1 VAGVMEAMRVG
12 VPGGPHTFAGSA
24 AADISAHVRPLV
36 PVWFDRTEAMVE
48 ALHRGD
54 IDGILLRPET
64 TATGPG
70 SVYRLLR
77 GSAVQVAGEY
87 VVPFRCLLLARPG
100 ARTSEIK
107 QVFGHGA
114 VHECSRRLGELLPHA
129 TVTATERIS
138 YESARD
144 VAAGDGTTA
153 VVANA
158 HTAAE
163 LGLDVLADNIDNGAV
178 GVWWLL
184 VRDAPIR
191 GPVATVVL
199 RTSDPTASVTAVV
212 LALDRAGFAVRAL
225 VGERVSGA
233 PFRYGYV
240 LVADARS
247 GRAWLPEGWS
257 VPGWAVAG
265 AVASLAEES

>member
-1 VAGVMEAMRVG
+1 MA
-12 VPGGPHTFAGSA
+12 
-24 AADISAHVRPLV
+24 
-36 PVWFDRTEAMVE
+36 E
-48 ALHRGD
+48 ALSRGD
-54 IDGILLRPET
+54 VDGILLRPET

-70 SVYRLLR
+70 GAYRLL
-77 GSAVQVAGEY
+77 GGGGVQVAGEY
-87 VVPFRCLLLARPG
+87 AVPFRCLLAARPG
-100 ARTSEIK
+100 ARMSEIK

-114 VHECSRRLGELLPHA
+114 LHECSRRLAELLPHA
-129 TVTATERIS
+129 VVTATERIS

-163 LGLDVLADNIDNGAV
+163 LDLDVLADDIDDGAV

-184 VRDAPIR
+184 VRDAPIS
-191 GPVATVVL
+191 GPIATVVL
-199 RTSDPTASVTAVV
+199 RTSEPTASVTAIVV
-212 LALDRAGFAVRAL
+212 ALDRAGFDVRAT
-225 VGERVSGA
+225 VGERVPGA

-247 GRAWLPEGWS
+247 GTAWLPEGWS

-265 AVASLAEES
+265 AVASLV

>member
-1 VAGVMEAMRVG
+1 MEAMRVG

-24 AADISAHVRPLV
+24 AADISARVRPLV

-199 RTSDPTASVTAVV
+199 RTSDPTASVTAIV
-212 LALDRAGFAVRAL
+212 LALERAGFAVRAL

>member
-1 VAGVMEAMRVG
+1 MDAMRVG

-24 AADISAHVRPLV
+24 AAEISARVRPLV
-36 PVWFDRTEAMVE
+36 PVWFDQTPAMVE
-48 ALHRGD
+48 ALRRGD

-70 SVYRLLR
+70 TVYRLLR
-77 GSAVQVAGEY
+77 GGGVQVAGEY
-87 VVPFRCLLLARPG
+87 AVPFHCLLLARPG
-100 ARTSEIK
+100 TRTEDIK

-114 VHECSRRLGELLPHA
+114 LHECGRRLGELLPHA
-129 TVTATERIS
+129 ELTATERIS

-144 VAAGDGTTA
+144 VAVGDGTTA

-163 LGLDVLADNIDNGAV
+163 LGLDVVADDIDNGAV

-184 VRDAPIR
+184 VRDAPIH
-191 GPVATVVL
+191 GPVATVIL
-199 RTSDPTASVTAVV
+199 RTADPTASVTAVV
-212 LALDRAGFAVRAL
+212 VALDTAGFAVRSL
-225 VGERVSGA
+225 VGERVPGT

-247 GRAWLPEGWS
+247 AGASLPEGWT

-265 AVASLAEES
+265 AVASPGEEG

>member
-1 VAGVMEAMRVG
+1 MEAMRVG

-24 AADISAHVRPLV
+24 AAEISVRGHPLV
-36 PVWFDRTEAMVE
+36 PVWFDQTETMLE
-48 ALHRGD
+48 ALRRGD
-54 IDGILLRPET
+54 IDGVLLRPET

-70 SVYRLLR
+70 AVYRLLR
-77 GSAVQVAGEY
+77 GGAVMVAAEY
-87 VVPFRCLLLARPG
+87 AVPFRCLLLARPG

-107 QVFGHGA
+107 QVYGHGA
-114 VHECSRRLGELLPHA
+114 LHECRRRLGELLPRA
-129 TVTATERIS
+129 GLTVTERIS

-163 LGLDVLADNIDNGAV
+163 LGLEVLADDIDDGAV

-184 VRDAPIR
+184 VRDAPVR

-199 RTSDPTASVTAVV
+199 RTADPTASVTAVV
-212 LALDRAGFAVRAL
+212 AALDRADFAVRAL
-225 VGERVSGA
+225 VGERVPGA

-247 GRAWLPEGWS
+247 GGARLPGGWS

-265 AVASLAEES
+265 AVASLPEES